1 MRLLGFRRRVDVG
14 IYEPPAPVTP
24 PPLNEQID
32 EGVLIAGAAIR
43 MAVKNKGIL
52 RTLRDRSDYDGAWYD
67 QRVRKE
73 LRRLADEKAQD
84 ANRVTEEI
92 AYARGRSGKGEHAS
106 DFRGIDVVQLER
118 RLVLL
123 WRLDARFRQ
132 LADDDEYVHTLA
144 VASREMASSEIAD
157 SVKAAALR
165 ELGPVDR
172 LSEDER
178 AKQLQ
183 GVKDDLAKLLPE

>member
-1 MRLLGFRRRVDVG
+1 M
-14 IYEPPAPVTP
+14 
-24 PPLNEQID
+24 ID

-84 ANRVTEEI
+84 AERVTHEI
-92 AYARGRSGKGEHAS
+92 GSARGRSGKGEHAS
-106 DFRGIDVVQLER
+106 DFRSIDVSRLER
-118 RLVLL
+118 RRLL
-123 WRLDARFRQ
+123 LTGLDARFRE
-132 LADDDEYVHTLA
+132 LAEDADYVHTLA
-144 VASREMASSEIAD
+144 TASREMASSEISD

-165 ELGPVDR
+165 ERGPVDR
-172 LSEDER
+172 LTDDER
-178 AKQLQ
+178 ETQLRRL
-183 GVKDDLAKLLPE
+183 KDDLANLLP